1 MPSSSFVSP
10 SNQKYRTTVFNDKS
24 GRSVPYEPFPNRRKS
39 RTITMSKPKK
49 QNPFSLNVPH
59 MSYY

>member
-10 SNQKYRTTVFNDKS
+10 SNQKYRQTVFNGKS
-24 GRSVPYEPFPNRRKS
+24 GKSIPYEPFPRKS
-39 RTITMSKPKK
+39 RTVTVSKPKK
-49 QNPFSLNVPH
+49 QNPFSINVPH